1 MGQNLVIYV
10 SHCYISS
17 NISEGAMITTNG
29 MFILDDIEG
38 KVTYNGIPGGGG
50 TYAVLGAA
58 ICTPSA
64 HVRSKVLWIVD
75 GGHDFPDSIRQ
86 TFDQW
91 GVTTKYRIDS
101 NRETT
106 RGLNYYPNLEA
117 EGKDRDL
124 RLFKFLTP
132 KIQINVEDWVGTF
145 GEDKVREDINCFHLV
160 CSAERCLAI
169 INDLKVIKSNPNMGY
184 TIVWEPL
191 PSLCDN
197 DHIEDFKKVFQSE
210 IPIIFSP
217 NAEEASRLLTNNSE
231 EPSTLEQ
238 CTELLNSI
246 YQLADGNQVIIRCGK
261 LGSVTRSPID
271 GKLLHYPAY
280 HSKTPDKVIDPTG
293 GGNTYLGGFAQIY
306 ETTKDYHI
314 ANICANVAASFAI
327 EQVGIPEYKKNEN
340 TWNGTTFVDR
350 LKSYLQGNDYKA
362 TIEEIIRKIEK

>member
-1 MGQNLVIYV
+1 
-10 SHCYISS
+10 
-17 NISEGAMITTNG
+17 
-29 MFILDDIEG
+29 
-38 KVTYNGIPGGGG
+38 
-50 TYAVLGAA
+50 
-58 ICTPSA
+58 
-64 HVRSKVLWIVD
+64 
-75 GGHDFPDSIRQ
+75 
-86 TFDQW
+86 
-91 GVTTKYRIDS
+91 
-101 NRETT
+101 
-106 RGLNYYPNLEA
+106 
-117 EGKDRDL
+117 
-124 RLFKFLTP
+124 
-132 KIQINVEDWVGTF
+132 
-145 GEDKVREDINCFHLV
+145 
-160 CSAERCLAI
+160 
-169 INDLKVIKSNPNMGY
+169 MGY

-350 LKSYLQGNDYKA
+350 LTSYLQGNDYKA